1 MSKKNS
7 KKSMVSDVAI
17 VGMSA
22 LFPKASNLKS
32 FWKILRMGTD
42 TIGDIPDTHWNPE
55 DFFDEDKS
63 APDKT
68 YCRKGGFLDPYSFDP
83 TEFSLP
89 PTVLEATDTSQ
100 LLGLVAAKAALEDAG
115 YGPDREFDREQTS
128 IILGVTGTLEL
139 VVPLGARLGHP
150 HWKKA
155 LQESGLNDQLVD
167 EVMTRISADY
177 VPWQENSFPG
187 LLGNVV
193 AGRIANKLDLHGT
206 NCVVDAACA
215 STLSAA
221 HLALL
226 ELQGGQADMVIA
238 GGVDTFN
245 DIFMYMC
252 FSKTPALSA
261 SGKIRPF
268 DADSDGTLIGEGLG
282 MVVFKRL
289 ADAERDGDRI
299 YAVVKGVGT
308 SSDGKE
314 RAVYAPFSPGQARA
328 LRRAYE
334 HAEISPRTVEL
345 VEAHGTGTKVGD
357 AVEFEALKG
366 VYAEASSDKTWC
378 ALGTVKSQIGHT
390 KAAAGSAGMIKACLA
405 LYQKVL
411 PPTINIAKPNPKMGI
426 EDSAFYLNTVSRPW
440 PNHPDHPRRAGLS
453 SFGFGGSNFHIVME
467 EYGSKR
473 AEVAWDGSVEIAAFS
488 GASKAEVLK
497 QAEAILASTDDLD
510 ALLYTARQSFSS
522 KEAHRLVVAAPADQV
537 KNELAKAVASV
548 KQGEAIPF
556 YGDSKADGSLGF
568 VYPGQ
573 GSQYVNMGRELACMF
588 PEMLESIE
596 DTGREIASTLYPV
609 PVYDKADE
617 KAQQA
622 QLTATDRAQPAL
634 GIIEKGLTGV
644 LGRFGLKADAA
655 AGHSYGEL
663 SALYCSGVIDSDG
676 LIALSGERGRLM
688 AGQSDDLGTM
698 MAVKGELE
706 TVEAVLKKTKTK
718 VVLANRNSREQCVLS
733 GSDADLKALLPAL
746 KEAGLRGIPL
756 TVGAAFHSS
765 FVAGARDPFL
775 KFANKV
781 DFKKAS
787 IPVYAN
793 KTAALYPKTAKAART
808 LLADQLVHQVNFVD
822 LVEAMYKDGV
832 RTFVEVGPKKV
843 LSGLVKSILKDRD
856 IKIVALDRSA
866 GRKNGLLDLATSLA
880 ELAAHG
886 LPVDLTQWE
895 EEPKIKRKQ
904 RMSIPI
910 CGANYRST
918 VAKVPP
924 VRAAGSVTT
933 EQKVVVK
940 EVQVPSAPAPVKAAA
955 KAGPVRVSQPVSKP
969 GSSPKPMTP
978 APQNPQTSVA
988 MDALLP
994 HFEAL
999 QELSRQTAQVHQQFL
1014 KGQEA
1019 AQSALGSLLAGSGVV
1034 QAIIPQASVAAPL
1047 AVVDRPAP
1055 VAQPIARPAAQPVAA
1070 AVPRPVAPAR
1080 TAPVAPPVT
1089 KAAAPAPPVA
1099 VAAPSFDISGS
1110 LLKVVAEKTGYPAEM
1125 LTLDMDLEGDLGI
1138 DSIKRVEILA
1148 AVEEAIPGLPK
1159 VDSDRLGSLR
1169 TLDEIVSAMTP
1180 SGGITTGV
1188 TAAPVVA
1195 PPAAVSLDI
1204 SGALLKVV
1212 ADKTGYPSEM
1222 LTLDMDLEADL
1233 GIDSIKRVEILAA
1246 VEEAIPELPKVDSD
1260 RLGSLRTLDEIVAAM
1275 TPAGGITTGVTPAS
1289 AVAAPVAGN
1298 LDVSGAL
1305 LKVVADKTGYPAEML
1320 TLDMDLEADLGI
1332 DSIKR
1337 VEILAAVEEAIPELP
1352 KVDSDRLGSLRTLD
1366 EIVAAMTPAGGITTG
1381 VTPASA
1387 VAAPVAGNLDVS
1399 GALLKVVADKT
1410 GYPTE
1415 MLTLDMDL
1423 EADLGIDSI
1432 KRVEI
1437 LAAVEEAIPEL
1448 PKVDS
1453 DRLGSLR
1460 TLDEIVKAMTPAGG
1474 MATGGTPAVSSSSGS
1489 DVSAALLGVVAEKT
1503 GYPPEMLTLDMDLEA
1518 DLGIDSI
1525 KRVEILASVEEAM
1538 PELPKVDSERLGS
1551 LRTLGEI
1558 VTAMTP
1564 SGSAPAGSAAPGSGA
1579 GNADVSAALLAVVA
1593 DKTGYPTEM
1602 LTLDMDLEA
1611 DLGID
1616 SIKRVEILASVE
1628 EAMPQLPKVDSER
1641 LGSLRTLGEIVTAM
1655 TPAGGASGGSPA
1667 VATASSAPMV
1677 QESAAVAPS
1686 RTISR
1691 QILQL
1696 VDIGPGQVAGLPL
1709 PEGKVA
1715 VIIED
1720 AKGLGKDV
1728 QAVLKA
1734 RGVKSKV
1741 VKAGASMPADLGVLI
1756 LVGNGGKS
1764 ERSRKFLAEAF
1775 QATRASAAALRACKG
1790 AIFTVT
1796 RMDGAFGLKGDG
1808 FDPFI
1813 GGLAGIPKTVAHEW
1827 PEVFCRAIDCGPK
1840 VTGDILVDE
1849 FMKDGPVEVCL
1860 SEGRRESLSTVA
1872 SEATAGKSF
1881 LTNKDVVL
1889 VTGGARGVT
1898 AACAIAVAHEYKSSF
1913 CLMGRTPL
1921 ESDDFHLYPGIEE
1934 GGSLN
1939 KAILEREFSGKAT
1952 PKDLAVVAKKVLSQ
1966 REIRGTLSQL
1976 EAAGVKATYVA
1987 CDVRDKKELKK
1998 ALAGVTKSLGKITS
2012 LIHGAGVLAD
2022 RKIEEKTDDQFQA
2035 VFGTKIDSLVLLNE
2049 LLPDLKSMLFFSS
2062 VTARFGR
2069 PGQIDYCMANEVL
2082 NKFAQVESRRRPKCK
2097 VVAMGWGPW
2106 EGGMV
2111 TPALAREFKRIGVGL
2126 IPIAEGAR
2134 AVVEEFSH
2142 HGSIQA
2148 EVLFGDGFP
2157 EPQSPQKKE
2166 QISSQSP
2173 GEMLLQKTLSVES
2186 LPFLDSHQIA
2196 GKPVL
2201 PMAFMHEWFV
2211 QGALQAGAG
2220 LQLVGVDDLRVFKGA
2235 TVNGGVEP
2243 TLTVSSHANVVDNK
2257 AGRQSHTLEL
2267 RDSSRNILHARA
2279 TVLLADRRPETPALM
2294 AVNGLA
2300 AGSYGHK
2307 PDSIYSNLLFHGSD
2321 FHAVTEVKGIS
2332 DGGLLAT
2339 LKVAPKPSSW
2349 EKNPL
2354 RSDWATEPLVIDGVL
2369 QLGILWC
2376 WEKLGKPSLPNGF
2389 GSYRQFARKFPRKP
2403 VTAALRVVSHGD
2415 RSLVANCELSDE
2427 SGQLIAVFEKLEWT
2441 ADQNLARAFG
2451 LDGQL
2456 ARS

>member
-1 MSKKNS
+1 MSKKKS
-7 KKSMVSDVAI
+7 KKSMIADVAI

-22 LFPKASNLKS
+22 LFPKAPDLKS

-42 TIGDIPDTHWNPE
+42 TIGDIPDTHWNP
-55 DFFDEDKS
+55 DDYFDADKS

-68 YCRKGGFLDPYSFDP
+68 YCRRGGFLDPYSFDP
-83 TEFSLP
+83 TEFSMP

-115 YGPDREFDREQTS
+115 YGADREFDREQTS

-155 LQESGLNDQLVD
+155 LQESGLSDQLVE

-193 AGRIANKLDLHGT
+193 AGRIANRLDLHGT

-268 DADSDGTLIGEGLG
+268 DAESDGTLIGEGLG

-314 RAVYAPFSPGQARA
+314 KAVYAPFSPGQARA

-334 HAEISPRTVEL
+334 HADISPRTVEL

-357 AVEFEALKG
+357 VVEFEALKG
-366 VYAEASSDKTWC
+366 VYAETSSDKAWC

-405 LYQKVL
+405 LHQKVL
-411 PPTINIAKPNPKMGI
+411 PPTINITKPNPKMGI
-426 EDSAFYLNTVSRPW
+426 EESAFYLNTQSRPW
-440 PNHPDHPRRAGLS
+440 PAHPDHPRRAGLS

-467 EYGSKR
+467 EYGQKR
-473 AEVAWDGSVEIAAFS
+473 SQVAWDGSVEIAAFS

-497 QAEAILASTDDLD
+497 KAEALLQSEESLDSLLFSARKNFRSTD
-510 ALLYTARQSFSS
+510 Q
-522 KEAHRLVVAAPADQV
+522 HRLVVAASAEDI
-537 KNELAKAVASV
+537 KKELESAVASV
-548 KQGEAIPF
+548 KSGAAIPF
-556 YGDSKADGSLGF
+556 YGDSKSEGSLGF

-573 GSQYVNMGRELACMF
+573 GSQYVNMGRELACVF

-596 DTGREIASTLYPV
+596 DTGREIASAIYPIA
-609 PVYDKADE
+609 VYDKSEE

-622 QLTATDRAQPAL
+622 HLTATDRAQPAL
-634 GIIEKGLTGV
+634 GVMEKGLTEI

-663 SALYCSGVIDSDG
+663 SALYCSGVIDSEG
-676 LIALSGERGRLM
+676 LVALSAERGRLM

-698 MAVKGELE
+698 MAVKGSLEAVE
-706 TVEAVLKKTKTK
+706 TVLKETKTK

-733 GSDADLKALLPAL
+733 GSDEDLKALLPAL

-775 KFANKV
+775 NFANKIE
-781 DFKKAS
+781 FSKAS

-793 KTAALYPKTAKAART
+793 KTAALYPKSAKAART

-822 LVEAMYKDGV
+822 LIETMYADGV
-832 RTFVEVGPKKV
+832 RTFVEVGPKTV
-843 LSGLVKSILKDRD
+843 LTGLVTSILKDRD
-856 IKIVALDRSA
+856 VKVVALDRSA
-866 GRKNGLLDLATSLA
+866 GRKNGLLDLAVSLA
-880 ELAAHG
+880 EMAAHG
-886 LPVDLTQWE
+886 LNVDLANWE
-895 EEPKIKRKQ
+895 EEPKLRRKQ

-918 VAKVPP
+918 KAPVPP
-924 VRAAGSVTT
+924 VRVSGSVTT
-933 EQKVVVK
+933 EPKVVIK
-940 EVQVPSAPAPVKAAA
+940 EIKVPSA
-955 KAGPVRVSQPVSKP
+955 QPSKP
-969 GSSPKPMTP
+969 ANSVQAAGRPAAENRVTVSLPKSGSSPKTMSSVPP
-978 APQNPQTSVA
+978 NPPQAAA

-1019 AQSALGSLLAGSGVV
+1019 AQAALGSLLAGSNMTQSPSV
-1034 QAIIPQASVAAPL
+1034 QAQVPSPVSHPAPAVQAVARPPVAPTVRAVAPTQPQPVRPVAKVAPIAAVPPKAKAVAPVPVAAP
-1047 AVVDRPAP
+1047 A
-1055 VAQPIARPAAQPVAA
+1055 
-1070 AVPRPVAPAR
+1070 
-1080 TAPVAPPVT
+1080 
-1089 KAAAPAPPVA
+1089 
-1099 VAAPSFDISGS
+1099 FDISGA
-1110 LLKVVAEKTGYPAEM
+1110 LLKVVADKTGYPAEM
-1125 LTLDMDLEGDLGI
+1125 LTLEMDLEGDLGI

-1169 TLDEIVSAMTP
+1169 TLDEIVKAMTP
-1180 SGGITTGV
+1180 AGGTISTA
-1188 TAAPVVA
+1188 AAPV
-1195 PPAAVSLDI
+1195 PAAAPAFDI
-1204 SGALLKVV
+1204 SGALLRVV
-1212 ADKTGYPSEM
+1212 ADKTGYPAEM
-1222 LTLDMDLEADL
+1222 LTLEMDLEADL

-1260 RLGSLRTLDEIVAAM
+1260 RLGSLRTLDEIVTAM
-1275 TPAGGITTGVTPAS
+1275 TPAGGFVAS
-1289 AVAAPVAGN
+1289 SPVGAAPSIGV
-1298 LDVSGAL
+1298 DVSAAL

-1366 EIVAAMTPAGGITTG
+1366 EIVKAMTPAGGVVSSTTS
-1381 VTPASA
+1381 PQPSSA
-1387 VAAPVAGNLDVS
+1387 GADVS
-1399 GALLKVVADKT
+1399 AALLVVVADKT
-1410 GYPTE
+1410 GYPSE

-1437 LAAVEEAIPEL
+1437 LAAVEEAIPGL

-1460 TLDEIVKAMTPAGG
+1460 TLGEIVEAMTPSGAVHSTS
-1474 MATGGTPAVSSSSGS
+1474 APTVSSAGPDISG
-1489 DVSAALLGVVAEKT
+1489 ALLAVVAEKT
-1503 GYPPEMLTLDMDLEA
+1503 GYPTEMLNLDMDLEA

-1558 VTAMTP
+1558 VSAMTP
-1564 SGSAPAGSAAPGSGA
+1564 AGGLAVAEAPTGQKAD
-1579 GNADVSAALLAVVA
+1579 NADVSAALLAVVA
-1593 DKTGYPTEM
+1593 EKTGYPGEM

-1628 EAMPQLPKVDSER
+1628 EAMPSLPKVDSER

-1655 TPAGGASGGSPA
+1655 TPPAGAKPAASD
-1667 VATASSAPMV
+1667 V
-1677 QESAAVAPS
+1677 SAATVQSIDSQARS
-1686 RTISR
+1686 ISR

-1709 PEGKVA
+1709 PDGKVA
-1715 VIIED
+1715 IIIED
-1720 AKGLGKDV
+1720 TKGLGKDV
-1728 QAVLKA
+1728 QTALKA
-1734 RGVKSKV
+1734 RGVKCKV
-1741 VKAGASMPADLGVLI
+1741 AKAGAELPANLGALI
-1756 LVGNGGKS
+1756 LVGNGGKP

-1775 QATRASAAALRACKG
+1775 ETTRASASLLRSCKG

-1796 RMDGAFGLKGDG
+1796 RMDGAFGLKGDN

-1840 VTGDILVDE
+1840 VTGEVLVDE

-1860 SEGRRESLSTVA
+1860 SEGRRESLHTVA
-1872 SEATAGKSF
+1872 AEATAGKPF
-1881 LTNKDVVL
+1881 LSQSDVVL

-1898 AACAIAVAHEYKSSF
+1898 AACAIAVARRYKSSF

-1921 ESDDFHLYPGIEE
+1921 ESDDFHLYPGVEE
-1934 GGSLN
+1934 GGAL
-1939 KAILEREFSGKAT
+1939 KRAILDREFSGKAS
-1952 PKDLAVVAKKVLSQ
+1952 PKDLEAVARKVLSQ

-1976 EAAGVKATYVA
+1976 EAAGVKASYVA
-1987 CDVRDKKELKK
+1987 CDVRDQKDLKK
-1998 ALAGVTKSLGKITS
+1998 ALTSVAKSLGKITS

-2022 RKIEEKTDDQFQA
+2022 RKIEEKTDEQFQA
-2035 VFGTKIDSLVLLNE
+2035 VFGTKIDSLVLLND

-2097 VVAMGWGPW
+2097 VVALGWGPW

-2126 IPIAEGAR
+2126 IPIAEGAN
-2134 AVVEEFSH
+2134 AVVEELSH

-2157 EPQSPQKKE
+2157 EPKSPQNSK
-2166 QISSQSP
+2166 SFDSDSP

-2220 LQLVGVDDLRVFKGA
+2220 LQLIGVDDLRVFKGA

-2243 TLTVSSHANVVDNK
+2243 TLTVSSHASLVDNK
-2257 AGRQSHTLEL
+2257 AGQQSHTLEL
-2267 RDSSRNILHARA
+2267 RDVSRNILHARA
-2279 TVLLADRRPETPALM
+2279 TVLLASTRPETPALM

-2300 AGSYGHK
+2300 AGAYDHK
-2307 PDSIYSNLLFHGSD
+2307 PESIYSNLLFHGAD
-2321 FHAVTEVKGIS
+2321 FHAVSEVKGIS

-2349 EKNPL
+2349 EKDPL

-2389 GSYRQFARKFPRKP
+2389 ASYRQFVRKFPRKP
-2403 VTAALRVVSHGD
+2403 VTAALRVVSHSD

-2427 SGQLIAVFEKLEWT
+2427 SGKLIAVFEKLEWT
-2441 ADQNLARAFG
+2441 ADRNLTRAFG